1 MTNNNQNRTNQRNT
15 TIEEIDIKELIIK
28 ILKKWYVFV
37 IVGIFCIALAIY
49 HIFSTPPTFTTN
61 GVVLIRSN
69 NALDQSMLG
78 DEFSM
83 ASDLMNMGKLVD
95 DEMIVLKSKTITK
108 QMVEELSLQTSS
120 FYKKRL
126 GGYYQLY
133 NNEPLIIIF
142 PDEYKKNLIGSLT
155 IEVEK
160 NKKGIWKFKFIHKL
174 GYNKTKFKGEL
185 TDLTHSL
192 ETPWGKFSFIEDEA
206 NIDPKYPNY
215 ELKYV
220 TVPIK
225 SRIEEYNTLIN
236 ISLSNKKANAI
247 NITLEGGNIAKN
259 EAIVNK
265 IIELYDRD
273 ALSDKNRMAYQ
284 MSKFIDERIEILSK
298 ELIVIENEVEQYR
311 IKEGLANLS
320 MQAQMAI
327 EASKEYEQMLTEV
340 DMEYSLMTFVENHIL
355 KSDLLDLIPSNT
367 GINNP
372 ALSELIIEYNNQV
385 MEYLRL
391 TRSTNE
397 DNPFVSQLKDKLLLT
412 RQNILQTITN
422 IKEGTEIRRED
433 VIKRSNLLAKD
444 LSGVPTIEK
453 EYVEIAREQG
463 IKRNLYLFL
472 LRKREDIQLNL
483 ASNINTSKIV
493 DNAYTSVIPVAPN
506 KKIILLFSIFLAGV
520 IGLAYVYIE
529 SLINNKI
536 ENKKELESLTK
547 LPILGSVPFIKDKSS
562 NIVMH
567 EGANN
572 IAAERFRGLRTNL
585 KFTFNKPD
593 DKVILLTSSHS
604 GEGKTFISIN
614 LALSLAMIDKKVA
627 LVGLDIRIPRLAEY
641 MSIKV
646 VPGIT
651 DYLSESVYTEEDIK
665 QKYTDNNNLD
675 VFVAGSIP
683 PNPSELLTNPRL
695 IKLLE
700 YLRKNYDYVVIDS
713 APIGLTSDTL
723 HLSQYSDANLYVCR
737 QKVTTK
743 EEIQHLNYLVENNHL
758 NNVSLI
764 LNGTSGGNTYGYG
777 YGYGYGQSNTKK

>member
-1 MTNNNQNRTNQRNT
+1 MTNNNQNKINKQNQP
-15 TIEEIDIKELIIK
+15 IEEIDIKELIIK

-37 IVGIFCIALAIY
+37 IVGILSLTFAIY
-49 HIFSTPPTFTTN
+49 HIFSTPPTFTTS
-61 GVVLIRSN
+61 GTVLIRSN
-69 NALDQSMLG
+69 NNLEPSILG

-83 ASDLMNMGKLVD
+83 ASDIMNIGKDVN
-95 DEMIVLKSKTITK
+95 DEMIVLKSKNITK
-108 QMVEELSLQTSS
+108 QMVEELNLQTSAY
-120 FYKKRL
+120 YKKRL
-126 GGYYQLY
+126 GSYYQLY
-133 NNEPLIIIF
+133 NNEPLVIIF
-142 PDEYKKNLIGSLT
+142 PDGYKKNLTGSLT

-185 TDLTHSL
+185 SDLTHSL
-192 ETPWGKFSFIEDEA
+192 ETPWGKFSFIEDA
-206 NIDPKYPNY
+206 SKIDPDYPNY
-215 ELKYV
+215 ELRYV
-220 TVPIK
+220 TIPAK
-225 SRIEEYNTLIN
+225 SRIEEYNATLN

-247 NITLEGGNIAKN
+247 NITLNGGNIAKN
-259 EAIVNK
+259 EAIINK

-273 ALSDKNRMAYQ
+273 ALSDKNRMARQ
-284 MSKFIDERIEILSK
+284 MSKFIDERIEVLSK
-298 ELIVIENEVEQYR
+298 ELVVIENEVEQYR
-311 IKEGLANLS
+311 VKEGLADFS
-320 MQAQMAI
+320 VQAKLAI

-340 DMEYSLMTFVENHIL
+340 DMEYNLMTFIENHIL
-355 KSDLLDLIPSNT
+355 QSDILDLIPSNT
-367 GINNP
+367 GIDNQ
-372 ALSELIIEYNNQV
+372 ALTALIMEYNNQV

-397 DNPFVSQLKDKLLLT
+397 NNPFVSQLKDKILMT

-422 IKEGTEIRRED
+422 IKEGTKIRRED

-493 DNAYTSVIPVAPN
+493 DNAYTSERPIAPN
-506 KKIILLFSIFLAGV
+506 KKLILLIAIFLTGV

-529 SLINNKI
+529 SLVNNKV
-536 ENKKELESLTK
+536 EDKKMLNSLTN
-547 LPILGSVPFIKDKSS
+547 LPILGTIPFIKDKSS
-562 NIVMH
+562 NIVMR
-567 EGANN
+567 EGAND

-593 DKVILLTSSHS
+593 DKVIILTSSHS

-641 MSIKV
+641 MSINNT
-646 VPGIT
+646 PGVT
-651 DYLSESVYTEEDIK
+651 DFLSESAYTEDDIK
-665 QKYTDNNNLD
+665 QNYSNNLD

-695 IKLLE
+695 VNLFE
-700 YLRKNYDYVVIDS
+700 YLRNNYDYVIIDS

-743 EEIQHLNYLVENNHL
+743 EEIQHLNHLVENDHISNI
-758 NNVSLI
+758 SLI

-777 YGYGYGQSNTKK
+777 YGYGYGQFNTKK